1 MYYLWAKGF
10 KIGTVNLFKY
20 YVGVPI
26 PERIEQENG
35 QLSFSGLLDLVC
47 PYLMPSS
54 DPEEQ
59 IFKYSFLVKQPF
71 SYNGLI
77 ISQIFFIY

>member
-1 MYYLWAKGF
+1 MD
-10 KIGTVNLFKY
+10 KI
-20 YVGVPI
+20 
-26 PERIEQENG
+26 ERENG

-71 SYNGLI
+71 SYYGLI
-77 ISQIFFIY
+77 IPRFFLFIKKKL

>member
-1 MYYLWAKGF
+1 
-10 KIGTVNLFKY
+10 
-20 YVGVPI
+20 
-26 PERIEQENG
+26 
-35 QLSFSGLLDLVC
+35 
-47 PYLMPSS
+47 MPSF

-77 ISQIFFIY
+77 ISQIFSLLRTKFKCFYFKFKWFHFVLVSEHHSIDTQTS

>member
-1 MYYLWAKGF
+1 
-10 KIGTVNLFKY
+10 
-20 YVGVPI
+20 
-26 PERIEQENG
+26 
-35 QLSFSGLLDLVC
+35 
-47 PYLMPSS
+47 MPSF

-77 ISQIFFIY
+77 ISQIFFFIKNKI